1 MPLYVIATPIGNP
14 DDLTLRAAKLLQSSD
29 LWIVEERKPARQL
42 AKSLGVFK
50 DMVQLN
56 EHNEADEAAEL
67 IKSLKAGESLSLITD
82 CGTPGF
88 ADPGAKLVALCHH
101 HKVPVIPV
109 PGASSLTAALSVS
122 GLRLKEFF
130 YAGFLPRNSEERRK
144 SIRSWQ
150 SLKVPVVVYEA
161 PYRIKP
167 LVADLLEELPDDRGV
182 RVFLAL
188 TQPEEKIFVGHL
200 KGLDNWLG
208 QAPPK
213 LEFVMIVE
221 PAPKALPGKGKAKVR
236 TKRT

>member
-1 MPLYVIATPIGNP
+1 MPLYVVATPIGNS
-14 DDLTLRAAKLLQSSD
+14 DDLTLRAANILKASD
-29 LWIVEERKPARQL
+29 LWLVEEMKPARQL
-42 AKSLGVFK
+42 AKSLGVIK
-50 DMVQLN
+50 EMVQLN
-56 EHNEADEAAEL
+56 EHNEAEQAADL
-67 IKSLKAGESLSLITD
+67 IGALKAGESFALTSD

-130 YAGFLPRNSEERRK
+130 YAGFLPRNTEERRK

-150 SLKVPVVVYEA
+150 ALKVPVVVYEA

-167 LVADLLEELPDDRGV
+167 LIADLLAELPEDRGV
-182 RVFLAL
+182 RLFLSL
-188 TQPEEKIFVGHL
+188 TKPEEKIFIGHL

-208 QAPPK
+208 ETPPK
-213 LEFVMIVE
+213 LEFVLIVD
-221 PAPKALPGKGKAKVR
+221 PAPRPEVVKAKAKLR
-236 TKRT
+236 NKRV